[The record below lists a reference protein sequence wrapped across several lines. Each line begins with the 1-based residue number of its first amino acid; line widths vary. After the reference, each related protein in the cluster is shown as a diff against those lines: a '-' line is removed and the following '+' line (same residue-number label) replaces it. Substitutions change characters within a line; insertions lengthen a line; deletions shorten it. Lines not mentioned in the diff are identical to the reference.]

1 MRAQPILFT
10 LVAAALATSSLHA
23 QTSQATAK
31 TSTKVEVK
39 DGRDVKVSGCLV
51 RHDGISG
58 FALSNVLD
66 RDAPLDDVILVG
78 DTDKLADHVG
88 QLVEIKGKLA
98 DGPTGKVHVD
108 SKTTVDREHAP
119 DSEARVKTDTKGDL
133 NGFPVLGVKDLK
145 TLRASCSL

>member
-1 MRAQPILFT
+1 MRSQPILFAFF
-10 LVAAALATSSLHA
+10 AAALATSSLSA

-31 TSTKVEVK
+31 TSTKIEVK
-39 DGRDVKVSGCLV
+39 DGRDVKVSGCLM

-66 RDAPLDDVILVG
+66 RDAPLDDVMLVG
-78 DTDKLADHVG
+78 DTDEFAKHVG

-98 DGPTGKVHVD
+98 DGPKGKVHVD

-119 DSEARVKTDTKGDL
+119 DSEMRVKSDTKGNVD
-133 NGFPVLGVKDLK
+133 GFPVLGVKDLK
-145 TLRASCSL
+145 TLRASCS

>member
-1 MRAQPILFT
+1 MRSQPILFAV
-10 LVAAALATSSLHA
+10 LAAALATSSLNA
-23 QTSQATAK
+23 QTSRATAK
-31 TSTKVEVK
+31 TSTKIEVK

-58 FALSNVLD
+58 FALSHVMD

-98 DGPTGKVHVD
+98 DGAKGKVHMD
-108 SKTTVDREHAP
+108 SKTTIDREHAP
-119 DSEARVKTDTKGDL
+119 DSETRVKADSKGDVD
-133 NGFPVLGVKDLK
+133 GYPVLGVKDLK
-145 TLRASCSL
+145 TLRASCS